1 MVPVNNMNKRTSHG
15 RKKIEIKKIEENSNR
30 QVTFS
35 KRRNGLFKKTA
46 ELCVL
51 TGAKVAII
59 VNSPSGRVFAFG
71 HPNVDALINT
81 YLATQK
87 NVDVDV
93 DMGQSSLP
101 INEFNQ
107 HYAEVSHEL
116 ELEKMHKDMIPKK
129 TSSEFWFDEPID
141 GMDVA
146 ELEHYV
152 FSLQELKRKVLT
164 RADELMMI
172 NNAPA
177 VFGPSIN
184 NTTPLAIHGPTVL
197 QHLQGPE
204 TNVLQGPNVLSQ
216 EGLNVFDN
224 AWENNNGQY
233 YFDHAL
239 MMNANVQGQGSV
251 NYNLGGELEK
261 FH

>member
-1 MVPVNNMNKRTSHG
+1 MVPVNNMNKKTSHG
-15 RKKIEIKKIEENSNR
+15 RKKIEIKKTEEKNNR

-35 KRRNGLFKKTA
+35 KRRNGLFKKAA

-51 TGAKVAII
+51 TGAKIAFI
-59 VNSPSGRVFAFG
+59 VNSPGGRVFAFG

-81 YLATQK
+81 YIANEK
-87 NVDVDV
+87 NVDV
-93 DMGQSSLP
+93 GFSNWAICQQLP
-101 INEFNQ
+101 N
-107 HYAEVSHEL
+107 
-116 ELEKMHKDMIPKK
+116 
-129 TSSEFWFDEPID
+129 
-141 GMDVA
+141 
-146 ELEHYV
+146 
-152 FSLQELKRKVLT
+152 LKRKVLT
-164 RADELMMI
+164 RANELMMI
-172 NNAPA
+172 NNAPD
-177 VFGPSIN
+177 VFGQSIN
-184 NTTPLAIHGPTVL
+184 NTTPLAILGPTVL

-216 EGLNVFDN
+216 EGLNVFHN
-224 AWENNNGQY
+224 AWKNNKGQY

>member
-1 MVPVNNMNKRTSHG
+1 MVPVNNMNKKTSHG
-15 RKKIEIKKIEENSNR
+15 RKKIEIKKIEENNNR

-35 KRRNGLFKKTA
+35 KRRNGLFKKAA

-51 TGAKVAII
+51 TGAKIAII
-59 VNSPSGRVFAFG
+59 VNSPGGRVFAFG

-93 DMGQSSLP
+93 DMGRSALQV
-101 INEFNQ
+101 NEFNQ
-107 HYAEVSHEL
+107 HYAEISREL
-116 ELEKMHKDMIPKK
+116 ELDKMRKDTIPEKS
-129 TSSEFWFDEPID
+129 SSEFWFDEPID
-141 GMDVA
+141 GIDVA
-146 ELEHYV
+146 
-152 FSLQELKRKVLT
+152 
-164 RADELMMI
+164 D
-172 NNAPA
+172 
-177 VFGPSIN
+177 PSIN

-224 AWENNNGQY
+224 AWKNNNGQY

-239 MMNANVQGQGSV
+239 IQGQGSV

>member
-1 MVPVNNMNKRTSHG
+1 MVV
-15 RKKIEIKKIEENSNR
+15 KKIEIKKIEENNNR

-35 KRRNGLFKKTA
+35 KRHNGIFKKAA

-51 TGAKVAII
+51 TGAKIAII
-59 VNSPSGRVFAFG
+59 
-71 HPNVDALINT
+71 
-81 YLATQK
+81 

-93 DMGQSSLP
+93 DMGQSALP

-107 HYAEVSHEL
+107 HYAKVSHEL
-116 ELEKMHKDMIPKK
+116 ELEKMRKDMIPKK
-129 TSSEFWFDEPID
+129 SSSEFWFDEPID
-141 GMDVA
+141 RMDVA
-146 ELEHYV
+146 ELEHYI

>member
-1 MVPVNNMNKRTSHG
+1 MVPVNNMNKKTSHG
-15 RKKIEIKKIEENSNR
+15 RKKIEIKKIEENNNR

-35 KRRNGLFKKTA
+35 KRRNGLFKKAA

-51 TGAKVAII
+51 TGAKIAII
-59 VNSPSGRVFAFG
+59 VNSPGGRVFAFG

-93 DMGQSSLP
+93 DMGRLALP
-101 INEFNQ
+101 INVFNQ
-107 HYAEVSHEL
+107 HYAEISHEL
-116 ELEKMHKDMIPKK
+116 ELEKMRKDMIPEKI
-129 TSSEFWFDEPID
+129 SSEFWFDEPID

-152 FSLQELKRKVLT
+152 FF
-164 RADELMMI
+164 RARSFEEKM
-172 NNAPA
+172 
-177 VFGPSIN
+177 
-184 NTTPLAIHGPTVL
+184 L

-224 AWENNNGQY
+224 AWKYNNGQY